1 MNFELFQSQNM
12 RFFTHYTVLFRLFP
26 YKWEKRKATL
36 ILESVTFVSFRQECY
51 KYTSSDFPI
60 FAIEFSSHPLLLF
73 LQLRYLDVVSEFK
86 RVTVHL
92 LKCMVALF
100 PTLFFARDP
109 PRLFPGFYF
118 FADRET
124 DRHHFFA
131 LSLPR
136 RQRVSDDIIKRVAD
150 VHMSPWSKGSELDEA
165 NSASARAR
173 TRIAELERELE
184 EITKKAM
191 LTSTHARQ
199 TAKQMA
205 QQASMEDASAMS
217 NSYRKSRKVMVES
230 AQRVR

>member
-1 MNFELFQSQNM
+1 M
-12 RFFTHYTVLFRLFP
+12 
-26 YKWEKRKATL
+26 
-36 ILESVTFVSFRQECY
+36 
-51 KYTSSDFPI
+51 
-60 FAIEFSSHPLLLF
+60 
-73 LQLRYLDVVSEFK
+73 
-86 RVTVHL
+86 

-109 PRLFPGFYF
+109 PRLFPLFYF